1 MTSIEYPT
9 KAAGLLSK
17 KQYATNAEI
26 RFMMKLVTDLCRE
39 RTIWAVFFIGSFN
52 VVSFAQH
59 HLVVEWHQ
67 FVFHIHPKAED
78 QLDAIFEQ
86 GIKKILRDISLVCE
100 QLAIQSLSQHIERF
114 RIPVTNIRSSE
125 YKRN

>member
-1 MTSIEYPT
+1 M
-9 KAAGLLSK
+9 
-17 KQYATNAEI
+17 
-26 RFMMKLVTDLCRE
+26 VTDLCLE
-39 RTIWAVFFIGSFN
+39 RTIWAVFFIDSFN

-67 FVFHIHPKAED
+67 FVFHIHPKAGD

-100 QLAIQSLSQHIERF
+100 QLAIQALSQHIERF

-125 YKRN
+125 YKRNAPPLSLQAR